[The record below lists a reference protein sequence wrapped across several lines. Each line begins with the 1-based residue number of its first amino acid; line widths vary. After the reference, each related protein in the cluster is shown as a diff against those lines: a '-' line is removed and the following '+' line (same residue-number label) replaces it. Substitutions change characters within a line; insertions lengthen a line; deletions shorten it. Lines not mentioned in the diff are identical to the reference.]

1 MIRWS
6 RHLDDTRIHECYF
19 NEHGGESMDPRAADH
34 FAECPRCAARYREL
48 ASFMDGLSAEAALET
63 AQVFTPERLQ
73 LQQQQIARRLDLLGH
88 AARVIT
94 FPSRLAADT
103 AQAGRMASAAI
114 RIAPR
119 WLAAAAAAGLFVGM
133 VVGSFYDF
141 GVRPTPRPPSP
152 AASLRSSPQPP
163 VSMVPPPNLAR
174 PVDVSS
180 NDEAF
185 LSQIELALGG
195 PRTRE
200 LQPFDAM
207 TPRVQEI
214 STRLR

>member
-1 MIRWS
+1 MRWS
-6 RHLDDTRIHECYF
+6 RHLDDARIHECYF

-48 ASFMDGLSAEAALET
+48 ASFMDGLSAEAASET
-63 AQVFTPERLQ
+63 DQVFTAERLQ

-103 AQAGRMASAAI
+103 AQAGRMASVAV

-133 VVGSFYDF
+133 VVGSLYDL
-141 GVRPTPRPPSP
+141 GVRPMPRVPSPVAALRPP
-152 AASLRSSPQPP
+152 AQPP
-163 VSMVPPPNLAR
+163 VSMAPPASLAR
-174 PVDVSS
+174 PVNVSS
-180 NDEAF
+180 DDEAF